1 MEQTKLQ
8 ISYTEG
14 HPVTKEQLLCFVR
27 QLSADI
33 QRKNPIIKWK
43 QDTERGKDYFYTNGL
58 SEGSRIEIHPCEG
71 GVTMRYSKNGEE
83 VYTAVEIGGSQYA
96 DPYLANLYRL
106 VSTTVRERDLA
117 GPKLSASQKNKKHRL
132 LVGDIFRAV
141 DVAQIVFALMHK
153 PSRLSLTIAEGS
165 PEWNRRKELVSSIVT
180 FIQQMERK
188 ENGLILDGSWLRYP
202 DGTLYPSPTP
212 LMRLANASTTIPDK
226 EYGGLPPA
234 EKNVKFVADIVA
246 DLVLGL

>member
-1 MEQTKLQ
+1 MEKPKLH

-14 HPVTKEQLLCFVR
+14 YPVTKEQLLCFVR

-96 DPYLANLYRL
+96 DPYLAHLYRL
-106 VSTTVRERDLA
+106 VSTTVWEKDLV
-117 GPKLSASQKNKKHRL
+117 GQKITSSQKAKKYQL

-141 DVAQIVFALMHK
+141 DVAQVVFQLMHK
-153 PSRLSLTIAEGS
+153 PSRLSLSIAEGS
-165 PEWNRRKELVSSIVT
+165 PEWNRRKELVYAIVT
-180 FIQQMERK
+180 LIQQVERK
-188 ENGLILDGSWLRYP
+188 GNGLVLDGSWLRYP

-212 LMRLANASTTIPDK
+212 LMRLANAYTTIPDK
-226 EYGGLPPA
+226 EYGGLHPA

>member
-27 QLSADI
+27 QLSADL

-43 QDTERGKDYFYTNGL
+43 QRGKDHFYTNGL
-58 SEGSRIEIHPCEG
+58 SEGSRIEIYPCEG
-71 GVTMRYSKNGEE
+71 GVTMCYTKNGEK
-83 VYTAVEIGGSQYA
+83 VYSAVEIGGSQYA

-106 VSTTVRERDLA
+106 VSTTVRERDLV
-117 GPKLSASQKNKKHRL
+117 GRTSSISQKAIQHRL
-132 LVGDIFRAV
+132 LVGDIFRSA
-141 DVAQIVFALMHK
+141 DVTRVLSELMDK
-153 PSRLSLTIAEGS
+153 PSRLSLTISAGS
-165 PEWNRRKELVSSIVT
+165 PEWNRRKDLVSSIVT
-180 FIQQMERK
+180 FIQQVERK
-188 ENGLILDGSWLRYP
+188 PNGLILDGSWLRYP
-202 DGTLYPSPTP
+202 DGTLYPTP
-212 LMRLANASTTIPDK
+212 IPMVRLANAYTIIPDK
-226 EYGGLPPA
+226 EYGGLHPA